1 MKFRSMLC
9 VCALAV
15 SAAMATD
22 VEGLTSD
29 TYGWIKV
36 NSSATNTIIA
46 VPWLNVGGGNV
57 EVAKLVKTDTL
68 TTGDWLYWYNGS
80 NYYAWQ
86 LTETACVKAWTPTG
100 TVTEGMTFTAP
111 DATFGLAKGQALFI
125 QRSDTTKDIYLYGQY
140 ASGDV
145 AVAVAGGGET
155 PAYTLIANPR
165 TAEVDLNSSAAVT
178 MTGTP
183 NAEDKILVP
192 GTDGAISKEYT
203 YANGAWGYNTK
214 TTIRVGNK
222 DINKLTRTTTNVT
235 LPVGRGVWYVSKG
248 GSPTFTFK

>member
-1 MKFRSMLC
+1 
-9 VCALAV
+9 
-15 SAAMATD
+15 
-22 VEGLTSD
+22 
-29 TYGWIKV
+29 
-36 NSSATNTIIA
+36 
-46 VPWLNVGGGNV
+46 
-57 EVAKLVKTDTL
+57 
-68 TTGDWLYWYNGS
+68 
-80 NYYAWQ
+80 
-86 LTETACVKAWTPTG
+86 
-100 TVTEGMTFTAP
+100 MTFTAP
-111 DATFGLAKGQALFI
+111 EATFGLAKGQALFI